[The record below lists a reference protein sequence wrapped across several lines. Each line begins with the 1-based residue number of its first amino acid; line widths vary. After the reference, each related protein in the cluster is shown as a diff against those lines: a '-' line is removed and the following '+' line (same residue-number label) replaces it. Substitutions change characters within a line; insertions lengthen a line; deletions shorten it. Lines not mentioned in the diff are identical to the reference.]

1 MMGGREA
8 VPAVGTQLAEAAWGQ
23 ESRAWGQWKGWGRV
37 AGWGTAPTM
46 GTEMAS
52 GRGLPTVALFPAGAE
67 NFASIG
73 AARERETSTPGYR
86 PSLQRRGGQQGG
98 PCPQHFPTMSPLCTT
113 FTAHH
118 SSAAHRPSPCT
129 HCPTC
134 AVHST
139 IPSRC
144 HSHILPSRTATP
156 CPWSCW
162 PHRCSIHTCLRS
174 AVHLSLG
181 LDPPSLCPS

>member
-1 MMGGREA
+1 M
-8 VPAVGTQLAEAAWGQ
+8 PAVGTQLAEAAWGQ

-37 AGWGTAPTM
+37 AGWGT
-46 GTEMAS
+46 GHYGDRDGIGKGSSYRSFVSCRS
-52 GRGLPTVALFPAGAE
+52 GKLRFHRG
-67 NFASIG
+67 SK
-73 AARERETSTPGYR
+73 RERDINTWLSAQPAETR
-86 PSLQRRGGQQGG
+86 GQQGG

-162 PHRCSIHTCLRS
+162 PHHCSIHTCLCS